1 MTRLYRTF
9 TSQEEIDAQY
19 DVEAMVADFAPV
31 AAFFVDGSAAARR
44 DLDPRLGLRFG
55 PTVDEYLDFFPA
67 AASESPGRGPA
78 GRGRRPLL
86 VFIHGG
92 YWRIL
97 SAREFSLVA
106 RGPVAAGISVAVTNY
121 ALCPGVT
128 IDEITRQSRAALA
141 WLWAHA
147 DELDIDRER
156 IFVAGH
162 SAGGQQV
169 GMLALTDWAGRYG
182 LPGDLVKGGVAISGL
197 FDLEPLAYSWLAPK
211 LLLDH
216 QTILRQ
222 SPQRWIPGTGAN
234 PPARTPPLLL
244 TLGGDESAEF
254 HRQTADFAAAWKA
267 GGHRATLLEQPGC
280 DHFTAI
286 HGFAEPGSRLMRAIV
301 EMVAAP
307 QVDTGQVPDRPRGR
321 AAPAAFPTFGPPARP
336 LAGEGPR

>member
-1 MTRLYRTF
+1 MTRLYRSF
-9 TSQEEIDAQY
+9 TSQEEIDLQY

-31 AAFFVDGSAAARR
+31 AAFFVEGSAAARR
-44 DLDPRLGLRFG
+44 DLEPRLGLRFG

-67 AASESPGRGPA
+67 PGA
-78 GRGRRPLL
+78 GRKPLL

-121 ALCPGVT
+121 ALCPAVT
-128 IDEITRQSRAALA
+128 IGEITRQSRAALA
-141 WLWAHA
+141 WLWRHA
-147 DELDIDRER
+147 DELNLEREQ
-156 IFVAGH
+156 IFIAGH

-169 GMLALTDWAGRYG
+169 GMLALTDWAGAYG
-182 LPGDLVKGGVAISGL
+182 LPADLVKGGVAISGL

-216 QTILRQ
+216 RTILRQ
-222 SPQRWIPGTGAN
+222 SPQHWIPGAGAN

-254 HRQTADFAAAWKA
+254 HRQTGDFAAAWQA
-267 GGHRATLLEQPGC
+267 AGHRATLLEQPGC

-286 HGFAEPGSRLMRAIV
+286 HGFAEPGSRLMRAIA
-301 EMVAAP
+301 EMVVGPKAAAGEP
-307 QVDTGQVPDRPRGR
+307 ARRD
-321 AAPAAFPTFGPPARP
+321 PAAGLPAGFPTFGPPPRP
-336 LAGEGPR
+336 LATDRQR